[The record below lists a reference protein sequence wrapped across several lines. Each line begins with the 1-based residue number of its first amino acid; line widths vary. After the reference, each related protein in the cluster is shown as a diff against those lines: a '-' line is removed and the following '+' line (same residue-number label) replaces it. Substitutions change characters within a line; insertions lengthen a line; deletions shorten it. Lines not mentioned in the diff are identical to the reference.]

1 MFCEFSFES
10 YFTFLYMLPPS
21 VDVWYPCPFFSEC
34 ISLLLLVYLAMKSVT
49 RLLTSHGEEL
59 THRASSQPI
68 LKYFHLLQWQ

>member
-1 MFCEFSFES
+1 MSSLLNHILPFCTH
-10 YFTFLYMLPPS
+10 YPPQWMS
-21 VDVWYPCPFFSEC
+21 GTHVHFFSEC